1 MERTLASVY
10 DRSAPKRPANLS
22 VNSDLL
28 AKAREEDLNLS
39 ALLEAALAEALR
51 TRRREAWVAEN
62 AAAIEAYNAEVE
74 ARGVFSDGLRG
85 F

>member
-1 MERTLASVY
+1 MPILY
-10 DRSAPKRPANLS
+10 DREAPKRPANLS

-39 ALLEAALAEALR
+39 AVLEEALAEALR
-51 TRRREAWVAEN
+51 TRRREAWLAEN
-62 AAAIEAYNAEVE
+62 GDAIEAYNARVE
-74 ARGVFSDGLRG
+74 ARGVFSEGLRS

>member
-1 MERTLASVY
+1 MSTLY
-10 DRSAPKRPANLS
+10 DLDAPKRAANLS

-39 ALLEAALAEALR
+39 AVLEEALVEALR
-51 TRRREAWVAEN
+51 ARRREAWVAEN
-62 AAAIEAYNAEVE
+62 AAAIEAYNARVE
-74 ARGVFSDGLRG
+74 ARGVFSDGLRS